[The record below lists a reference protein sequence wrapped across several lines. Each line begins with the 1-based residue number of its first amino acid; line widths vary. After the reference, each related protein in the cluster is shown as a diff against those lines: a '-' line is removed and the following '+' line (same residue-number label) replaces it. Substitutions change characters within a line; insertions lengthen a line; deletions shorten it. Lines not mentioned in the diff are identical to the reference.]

1 MKTKSIAL
9 LIILSLNLGSAF
21 AAPVF
26 ESMINLVSCRQENH
40 HFDLASKECIYCAKN
55 LKYDPESKTCKGY
68 LSPIGK
74 CIGDDHFHAATKE
87 CMYCAKGFAFDEK
100 RRTCEPASK

>member
-1 MKTKSIAL
+1 MKIKSIML
-9 LIILSLNLGSAF
+9 LVMLSLNLGPAI
-21 AAPVF
+21 AGNPM
-26 ESMINLVSCRQENH
+26 ESMLNLMSCRQENH
-40 HFDLASKECIYCAKN
+40 HFDLASKECIYCATN

-87 CMYCAKGFAFDEK
+87 CMYCAKGFTFDEK
-100 RRTCEPASK
+100 LRKCEAATK